1 MIKKISTFILSTIW
15 LISYSQNDSLNNKL
29 TEAYLNIDS
38 GFTYSKNKI
47 ESLRIET
54 YSLRDTYLMSRSE
67 LLLGLSYKRLGLL
80 DSAALHFNNSEK
92 FALDINDTVR
102 IFSATTNLMILES
115 FSMESPMKGL
125 ETSQQIYPDI
135 YLALSNSDKALFDNA
150 LAGTY
155 IKLHQFP
162 EALEAINRGLKCA
175 FIINDSIQLQN
186 LNQKLGDV
194 ALLTGEYNSALKS
207 VNTALEYGVNDCEG
221 KMYSL
226 LLKARIL
233 AKMKNLAE
241 LEKVVSKIHR
251 DKSCS
256 NFQDE
261 MLDLNYQMYE
271 IYNSINNSDSALKYA
286 ILYQTQFQETV
297 DENTQNAVHH
307 YRELYESERK
317 QKEIEELTHEAEIAE
332 QKKLIYQITA
342 IFSLISGLIIILL
355 LYLNS
360 KKKQAQIE
368 SLEKEKEVSSLQTML
383 FAQEEERQR
392 IARDLHDSI
401 GALLSAAKLHISNI
415 ESEIKKLADLDFLKN
430 TENIIDHASQ
440 EVRRVAHD
448 MMPGVLMKLGLEEG
462 LEDFFDKIRSTQ
474 NITVSFVYDELPKRL
489 NNKQEIMIFR
499 MIQELTNNTLKHA
512 NASEIK
518 LMMKLN
524 GQKLT
529 INYKDDGKGFDP
541 KLIEDETNFGLSG
554 LKSRAK
560 YIGATIDIESNPNQG
575 VHLQIIIPKIK
586 TV

>member
-1 MIKKISTFILSTIW
+1 
-15 LISYSQNDSLNNKL
+15 
-29 TEAYLNIDS
+29 
-38 GFTYSKNKI
+38 
-47 ESLRIET
+47 
-54 YSLRDTYLMSRSE
+54 
-67 LLLGLSYKRLGLL
+67 
-80 DSAALHFNNSEK
+80 
-92 FALDINDTVR
+92 
-102 IFSATTNLMILES
+102 
-115 FSMESPMKGL
+115 
-125 ETSQQIYPDI
+125 
-135 YLALSNSDKALFDNA
+135 
-150 LAGTY
+150 
-155 IKLHQFP
+155 
-162 EALEAINRGLKCA
+162 
-175 FIINDSIQLQN
+175 
-186 LNQKLGDV
+186 
-194 ALLTGEYNSALKS
+194 
-207 VNTALEYGVNDCEG
+207 
-221 KMYSL
+221 
-226 LLKARIL
+226 
-233 AKMKNLAE
+233 MKNLAE